1 MRRCSN
7 QAKQAGAPHGCSFL
21 GAGRAAGI
29 IAAMLLAGCTTAPPV
44 PVRVEVPVMVPC
56 IGWVSGRPAY
66 EFDKLPATATD
77 GEIILVL
84 ARDWLSGRE
93 YEGELEALIAGCLQ
107 IQNLAI
113 PD

>member
-29 IAAMLLAGCTTAPPV
+29 IAAMLLAGCGTAPPA
-44 PVRVEVPVMVPC
+44 PVRFEVPVMVPC
-56 IGWVSGRPAY
+56 VGEVPVRPVY

-77 GEIILVL
+77 GDIILAL
-84 ARDWLSGRE
+84 ARDWSRGRL
-93 YEGELEALIAGCLQ
+93 YEGGLEAVIAGCR
-107 IQNLAI
+107 
-113 PD
+113 